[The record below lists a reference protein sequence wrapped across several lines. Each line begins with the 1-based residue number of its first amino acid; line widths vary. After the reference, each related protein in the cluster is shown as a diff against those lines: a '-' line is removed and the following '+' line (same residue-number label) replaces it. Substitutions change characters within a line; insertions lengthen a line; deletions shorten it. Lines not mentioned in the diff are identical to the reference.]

1 MLLVLKKNPFAFII
15 IYYKTLS
22 GCDMREFKLKS
33 FDNTELYCY
42 LWDDVQSPK
51 AVIQLVHGMSEHAG
65 RYDEFARYLNSR
77 GYIVF
82 GDDHRAHG
90 RTETPENRGRHK
102 GNIFKKTL
110 QDELFIRE
118 WLKDRYDLPVF
129 LMGHSYGSFLSQ
141 AFAQEGTDVKAI
153 ALIGSGHMRSLFTL
167 GKIAVFPIWL
177 VARNWR
183 PRIVNWVS
191 DNMQKYKGDEGKL
204 QWANS
209 VRERREQVLADPYSH
224 TSMSVNFDYYM
235 MKETSKLYSKKAQA
249 KLNPATA
256 IGMFSG
262 DADPVG
268 EMGKG
273 VRKLEKMYKANGI
286 NTELHLYDGARHEV
300 FYDWCGKDMQKDVA
314 DFFDKFIIYKQT
326 SIDEL
331 V

>member
-1 MLLVLKKNPFAFII
+1 MF
-15 IYYKTLS
+15 YYKTLS
-22 GCDMREFKLKS
+22 GCDMQEFKFKS

-42 LWDDVQSPK
+42 LWDDVESPK

-153 ALIGSGHMRSLFTL
+153 ALIGSGYMRSLFTL
-167 GKIAVFPIWL
+167 GKIFTFPVWL

-183 PRIVNWVS
+183 PRIVNFLS
-191 DNMQKYKGDEGKL
+191 DNFPKFKGDEGKW
-204 QWANS
+204 QWVNS
-209 VRERREQVLADPYSH
+209 VREKREEMLADPYGH
-224 TSMSVNFDYYM
+224 THMSVNFDYYM
-235 MKETSKLYSKKAQA
+235 MKETSKLYGRKAQA

-256 IGMFSG
+256 MGMFSG
-262 DADPVG
+262 GADLVG
-268 EMGKG
+268 RNGKG

-300 FYDWCGKDMQKDVA
+300 FYDWCGNQMQKDVA